1 MEAYDVVI
9 RRGTIFD
16 GSGSAPF
23 TGDLA
28 IRGDR
33 IVALAPRLSEARGS
47 IEVDAAGLA
56 VAPGFIN
63 MLSWATES
71 LIEDGRSQS
80 DIRQGVTLE
89 IFGEGT
95 SMGPMTEAMRRDRI
109 ERQGDIRYDVAW
121 TTLGEYLDHL
131 VARGVSCNV
140 ASFV

>member
-33 IVALAPRLSEARGS
+33 IVALAPALSDARGS
-47 IEVDAAGLA
+47 IEVDAAGMA

-71 LIEDGRSQS
+71 LIEDGRSQGA
-80 DIRQGVTLE
+80 IR
-89 IFGEGT
+89 
-95 SMGPMTEAMRRDRI
+95 SRGPPSAST
-109 ERQGDIRYDVAW
+109 W
-121 TTLGEYLDHL
+121 TTWSRAAGRATSPHL
-131 VARGVSCNV
+131 LARQPCESTRSGTRTARRRPMSSSGCANW
-140 ASFV
+140 

>member
-23 TGDLA
+23 TGELA

-33 IVALAPRLSEARGS
+33 
-47 IEVDAAGLA
+47 
-56 VAPGFIN
+56 
-63 MLSWATES
+63 
-71 LIEDGRSQS
+71 
-80 DIRQGVTLE
+80 GVTLE
-89 IFGEGT
+89 IFGEGR
-95 SMGPMTEAMRRDRI
+95 SMGPLNQAMKDETL
-109 ERQGDIRYDVAW
+109 ERQADIRYPIAW

-140 ASFV
+140 ASFVGATTVRVHEVGYADRPPTSDELERMRGL